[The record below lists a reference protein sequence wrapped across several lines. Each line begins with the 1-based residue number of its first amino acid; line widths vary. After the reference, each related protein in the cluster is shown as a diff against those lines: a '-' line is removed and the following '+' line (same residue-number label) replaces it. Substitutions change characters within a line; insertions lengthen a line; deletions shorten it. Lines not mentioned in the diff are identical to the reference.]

1 MRAFILVFMA
11 DNDMWQSTSG
21 NTGRAGSNRGGNVGA
36 PIYGSG
42 ATRNAEG
49 TSGTTLFDRVPPH
62 DVDAEMAVP
71 VSYTHLTLP
80 TN

>member
-1 MRAFILVFMA
+1 MRKYFEVFVLKYVRAFILVFMA
-11 DNDMWQSTSG
+11 DNDMWQSTNG

-49 TSGTTLFDRVPPH
+49 TSGTT
-62 DVDAEMAVP
+62 P
-71 VSYTHLTLP
+71 VSYTHLRAHET
-80 TN
+80 